1 MAYRNKVYIA
11 FDGDND
17 MHEYRTL
24 EMWNSNPNF
33 DFHFNNAH
41 DLNHA
46 LDSSQ
51 EETIKRKLR
60 ERFSNSKL
68 FIILVGDHTKNLYK
82 FVKWEIEVAIK
93 LSLPIIV
100 VNLNG
105 NKKVDENL
113 LPPVLNGKLSIS
125 VPYREKAIKYAMDN
139 WPSSDSTYRRNNKIS
154 NYYYPNSIYKNLG
167 L

>member
-1 MAYRNKVYIA
+1 MAYRNKVYVA

-17 MHEYRTL
+17 MSAYRSFQ
-24 EMWNSNPNF
+24 MWDANSNFNF
-33 DFHFNNAH
+33 SFHNAH

-60 ERFSNSKL
+60 ERFANSKML
-68 FIILVGDHTKNLYK
+68 ILIVGEHTKYLYK
-82 FVKWEIEVAIK
+82 FVRWEIEVAIK
-93 LSLPIIV
+93 LGLPIIA

-105 NKKVDENL
+105 RRKDDDL
-113 LPPVLNGKLSIS
+113 MPAVLRNELHITI
-125 VPYREKAIKYAMDN
+125 PYKEKIIKYAMDN
-139 WPSSDSTYRRNNKIS
+139 WPASDKKYRNDNKTGGYVYTDS
-154 NYYYPNSIYKNLG
+154 VYKDLD

>member
-17 MHEYRTL
+17 MTAYKSL
-24 EMWNSNPNF
+24 EMWNANPNF
-33 DFHFNNAH
+33 DFNFNNAH

-46 LDSSQ
+46 LDSSK

-68 FIILVGDHTKNLYK
+68 FILLVGEHTKNLYK
-82 FVKWEIEVAIK
+82 FIRWEIEVAIE
-93 LSLPIIV
+93 LELPIIA

-105 NKKVDENL
+105 QRKDDDL
-113 LPPVLNGKLSIS
+113 MPAVLKNELHIT
-125 VPYREKAIKYAMDN
+125 VPYKEKIIKYAMDN
-139 WPSSDSTYRRNNKIS
+139 WPASDKKYRNDNKTGGYFYTDS
-154 NYYYPNSIYKNLG
+154 VYKDLD

>member
-17 MHEYRTL
+17 MTAYKSL
-24 EMWNSNPNF
+24 EMWNANPNF
-33 DFHFNNAH
+33 DFNFNNAH

-60 ERFSNSKL
+60 ERFANSKL
-68 FIILVGDHTKNLYK
+68 FILLVGEDTKYLYK
-82 FVKWEIEVAIK
+82 FVRWEIEVAIK
-93 LSLPIIV
+93 LELPIV
-100 VNLNG
+100 AVNLNG
-105 NKKVDENL
+105 KRQDDDLIPAVLRDEL
-113 LPPVLNGKLSIS
+113 HIT
-125 VPYREKAIKYAMDN
+125 VPYKEKIIKYAMDN
-139 WPSSDSTYRRNNKIS
+139 WPDSDKRHRGNGETGEYG
-154 NYYYPNSIYKNLG
+154 YKDKVYEDLG

>member
-11 FDGDND
+11 FDGDED
-17 MHEYRTL
+17 MDKYNLMEA
-24 EMWNSNPNF
+24 WNANPKF
-33 DFHFNNAH
+33 DFKFYNAH
-41 DLNHA
+41 DLNRA

-68 FIILVGDHTKNLYK
+68 FILLVGEHTKNLTK

-93 LSLPIIV
+93 LELPIIA
-100 VNLNG
+100 VNLNNCRG
-105 NKKVDENL
+105 INRNL
-113 LPPVLNGKLSIS
+113 MPNSLKDQLSIS
-125 VPYREKAIKYAMDN
+125 VPYKEKVIKYAMDN
-139 WPSSDSTYRRNNKIS
+139 WPDADKNHRDNNEIA
-154 NYYYPNSIYKNLG
+154 NYVYKDQVYTNLG